1 VINVFGVQSG
11 FDEARLE
18 RECRLYEE
26 DFGNIVKSPDG
37 PRAYLQ
43 AALKDARWSPREA
56 PKIALRVRLDNRES
70 LTHTILEVVTN
81 DRADVMFWVADCLH
95 RSGLEIDRAKVHV
108 EGARV
113 TQAFYVR
120 RQAGGKLEDEAS
132 ESGLRKAVTDTLVS
146 ALGMEYPA

>member
-1 VINVFGVQSG
+1 MDGRNRVINVFGVQSG
-11 FDEARLE
+11 FDDVRLA

-26 DFGNIVKSPDG
+26 EFASIVKSADG

-56 PKIALRVRLDNRES
+56 PKIALRARLDNRES

-81 DRADVMFWVADCLH
+81 DRADVMFWVADCIH
-95 RSGLEIDRAKVHV
+95 RLGLEIDRAKVHV

-120 RQAGGKLEDEAS
+120 RGAGGRGRA
-132 ESGLRKAVTDTLVS
+132 GGCGR
-146 ALGMEYPA
+146 